1 VIIAEKRCYLAG
13 AVYYISW
20 ETRQLLPYEAE
31 DYMVASGS
39 ASCPAYFSYFS
50 YPYKVPF
57 ALTGDYDFAE
67 VKVTDPGN
75 YSQDWWLENWG
86 IPTLHDRAQLL
97 PPPPP
102 PALKRKQLAV
112 KKNDGGGVKKAKAEP
127 RRGRKR
133 RPTDEA
139 AATEE
144 EAETAGGMIKIL
156 KVEGG
161 AVEQVVIKQE
171 VMEEETGA
179 MMEDFPSELSRL
191 EMSPFEGTKSYMCAF
206 CPKRYVKTSVHDP
219 DLIRNYLYGSDSGSF
234 PQQAEKP

>member
-1 VIIAEKRCYLAG
+1 
-13 AVYYISW
+13 
-20 ETRQLLPYEAE
+20 
-31 DYMVASGS
+31 
-39 ASCPAYFSYFS
+39 
-50 YPYKVPF
+50 
-57 ALTGDYDFAE
+57 

-112 KKNDGGGVKKAKAEP
+112 KKNDDKKAKAEP

-144 EAETAGGMIKIL
+144 DGEAAAGGMIKIL

-171 VMEEETGA
+171 VMEEEGGA
-179 MMEDFPSELSRL
+179 VLEDFPISELSRL

-206 CPKRYVKTSVHDP
+206 CPKRYVKKAVFRRIRKFLGLPDP
-219 DLIRNYLYGSDSGSF
+219 DPDPILTLIICTDPIPDSFLNKKKNS
-234 PQQAEKP
+234 EKLRFFHFCDFLRLVVFED

>member
-1 VIIAEKRCYLAG
+1 VSED
-13 AVYYISW
+13 AV
-20 ETRQLLPYEAE
+20 AKF
-31 DYMVASGS
+31 V
-39 ASCPAYFSYFS
+39 FSLIFIFFP
-50 YPYKVPF
+50 YPYIDLFP
-57 ALTGDYDFAE
+57 LTGDYDFAE

-112 KKNDGGGVKKAKAEP
+112 KKNDDKKAKTEP

-144 EAETAGGMIKIL
+144 EAEAAGGMIKIL

-171 VMEEETGA
+171 VMEEEVGA
-179 MMEDFPSELSRL
+179 MLEDFPSDLSRL

-206 CPKRYVKTSVHDP
+206 CPKRYVKRSFR
-219 DLIRNYLYGSDSGSF
+219 IRI
-234 PQQAEKP
+234 

>member
-1 VIIAEKRCYLAG
+1 MFFL
-13 AVYYISW
+13 
-20 ETRQLLPYEAE
+20 
-31 DYMVASGS
+31 
-39 ASCPAYFSYFS
+39 
-50 YPYKVPF
+50 
-57 ALTGDYDFAE
+57 LTGDYDFAE

-86 IPTLHDRAQLL
+86 IPTLQDRAQLL
-97 PPPPP
+97 PPPPS

-112 KKNDGGGVKKAKAEP
+112 KKNDDKKAKAEP

-144 EAETAGGMIKIL
+144 DGETAGGMIKIL

-179 MMEDFPSELSRL
+179 ILEDFPISELSRL

-206 CPKRYVKTSVHDP
+206 CPKRYVKKAVFRRIRKFLGLPGPDP
-219 DLIRNYLYGSDSGSF
+219 DPIRELFVRIRF
-234 PQQAEKP
+234 PIFPSTSKKPDVNVPAVSYNQKT

>member
-1 VIIAEKRCYLAG
+1 
-13 AVYYISW
+13 
-20 ETRQLLPYEAE
+20 
-31 DYMVASGS
+31 M
-39 ASCPAYFSYFS
+39 
-50 YPYKVPF
+50 
-57 ALTGDYDFAE
+57 
-67 VKVTDPGN
+67 TDPGN

-102 PALKRKQLAV
+102 PALKRKQLPV
-112 KKNDGGGVKKAKAEP
+112 KKNDDKKAKAEP

-144 EAETAGGMIKIL
+144 DGEAAAAGGMIKIL

-171 VMEEETGA
+171 VMDEEGGA
-179 MMEDFPSELSRL
+179 VLEDFPSELSRL
-191 EMSPFEGTKSYMCAF
+191 EMSPFEGTKSFMCAF
-206 CPKRYVKTSVHDP
+206 CPKRYVKKQCSGFLSFVASQIRIKSVIICTDP
-219 DLIRNYLYGSDSGSF
+219 IPDPSLTKQKKFRKTLISTVL
-234 PQQAEKP
+234 